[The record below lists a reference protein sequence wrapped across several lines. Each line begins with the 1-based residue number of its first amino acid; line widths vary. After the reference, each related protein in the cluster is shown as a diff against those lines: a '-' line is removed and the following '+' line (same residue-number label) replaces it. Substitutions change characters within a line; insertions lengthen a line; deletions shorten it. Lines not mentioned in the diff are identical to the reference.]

1 MMAMENKVTL
11 SDVYNVVR
19 LLRRL
24 GSTFDDIAGL
34 GLYAGKRRLSG
45 PALKAWYEA
54 EREQRTPIAAV
65 VEKVKKRARRD
76 RP

>member
-1 MMAMENKVTL
+1 MENKVTL

-34 GLYAGKRRLSG
+34 GLYVGKRRLSG
-45 PALKAWYEA
+45 AALKAWYEA
-54 EREQRTPIAAV
+54 EREQRTPITAV
-65 VEKVKKRARRD
+65 VEKAKKRERRK
-76 RP
+76 